1 MLAPG
6 AINRSATS
14 PHHRQPSSYGFV
26 FANDEHEPQLEVRV
40 EQMPCV
46 NLSVLDLVGRTRGV
60 RMYLRSIGEG

>member
-14 PHHRQPSSYGFV
+14 WHHRQPSSYGFL
-26 FANDEHEPQLEVRV
+26 FAKDAPEPQLEVRV

-46 NLSVLDLVGRTRGV
+46 NLSVLDLVKRGTDV
-60 RMYLRSIGEG
+60 